1 MNYQEV
7 TAEKAK
13 EILQTTYKYMPT
25 MIMVKGSMVRIV
37 AQENGIVYYTKENI

>member
-13 EILQTTYKYMPT
+13 ELLQTTYKYMPT
-25 MIMVKGSMVRIV
+25 MIMVKGSIARVV
-37 AQENGIVYYTKENI
+37 AQKDGIVYYTKESI

>member
-13 EILQTTYKYMPT
+13 ELLQTTYKYMST
-25 MIMVKGSMVRIV
+25 MIMVKGSIARVV
-37 AQENGIVYYTKENI
+37 AQKDGIVYYTKESI

>member
-13 EILQTTYKYMPT
+13 ELLQATYKYMPT
-25 MIMVKGSMVRIV
+25 MIMVNGSMVRVV
-37 AQENGIVYYTKENI
+37 AQKDGIVYYTKESI

>member
-13 EILQTTYKYMPT
+13 ELLQTTYKYMPT
-25 MIMVKGSMVRIV
+25 MITIKGSMVRVV
-37 AQENGIVYYTKENI
+37 AQIDGIVYYTKESI